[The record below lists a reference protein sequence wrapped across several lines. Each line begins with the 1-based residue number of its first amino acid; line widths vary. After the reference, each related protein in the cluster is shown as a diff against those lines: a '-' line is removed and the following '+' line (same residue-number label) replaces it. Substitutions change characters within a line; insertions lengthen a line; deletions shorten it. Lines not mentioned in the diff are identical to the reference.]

1 MTLSVYLQSSL
12 ANHRRGRLLS
22 KLLKAEASENS
33 LPDAGLLLMPGQE
46 FQNLAPQQQEEFF
59 SWCSQPGRTLLLIP
73 PFSEKQV
80 AESELVDWRF
90 SYRESPAATD
100 EDSLSG
106 VLADEV
112 NLSLQGTEGAF
123 DSEHDHQ
130 WLDLSPNCRYWKK
143 HAGTGVFA
151 ATVLPLWSISL
162 LGHGE
167 LLQSW
172 LEHIHSHAGKASD
185 SAKSAA
191 DQQNEVVIMDAD
203 YTTMVCI
210 QGWSCQTLSDLTKK
224 LYATGGIPIFS
235 IEQDALDESLK
246 RLKQA
251 KYLVADESLINLSE
265 AGVSALEASPY
276 LAYVDS
282 LRESL

>member
-1 MTLSVYLQSSL
+1 MTLPVYLQSSL
-12 ANHRRGRLLS
+12 ANHRRGRLLG
-22 KLLKAEASENS
+22 KLLKAEASEDS
-33 LPDAGLLLMPGQE
+33 FPDAGLMLMPGQE
-46 FQNLAPQQQEEFF
+46 FQALALEKQEEFF
-59 SWCSQPGRTLLLIP
+59 NWCSQPGRTLILIP
-73 PFSEKQV
+73 PFSDKPV
-80 AESELVDWRF
+80 SESGFIDWHF
-90 SYRESPAATD
+90 TYRESPVAAD
-100 EDSLSG
+100 KDSLPG

-112 NLSLQGTEGAF
+112 NLSLQGTDGAF
-123 DSEHDHQ
+123 DSEYDHQ
-130 WLDLSPNCRYWKK
+130 WLDMTPNSRYWKK

-172 LEHIHSHAGKASD
+172 LEPIHSHAGKASD
-185 SAKSAA
+185 SAKSSA
-191 DQQNEVVIMDAD
+191 DQQNEVVIKDTD

-210 QGWSCQTLSDLTKK
+210 HGWSCQTLSDLTDK
-224 LYATGGIPIFS
+224 LYVKGGIPVFS
-235 IEQDALDESLK
+235 IEQDVLDESLK

-251 KYLVADESLINLSE
+251 KYLVADESLISLSE

-276 LAYVDS
+276 LAYADS